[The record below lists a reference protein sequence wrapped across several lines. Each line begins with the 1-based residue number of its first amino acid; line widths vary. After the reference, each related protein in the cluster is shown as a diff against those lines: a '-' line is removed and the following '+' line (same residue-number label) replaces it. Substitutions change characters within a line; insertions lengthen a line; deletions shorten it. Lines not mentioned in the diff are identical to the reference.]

1 MDYERWTQ
9 IDRHNHELLTRM
21 DKIMM
26 SRGHVDHINDY
37 KAKPWLVCGWEV
49 YLIVCVCMLACS
61 SYTIERAIVEF
72 QESTICTVM
81 HQNDS

>member
-1 MDYERWTQ
+1 MD
-9 IDRHNHELLTRM
+9 
-21 DKIMM
+21 
-26 SRGHVDHINDY
+26 
-37 KAKPWLVCGWEV
+37 
-49 YLIVCVCMLACS
+49 LIVCVCMLACS